1 MDEGATQAQAAH
13 ARSLTA
19 ARAEIAA
26 ELGKDGLA
34 ALHRENAALD
44 ALTVLGAISAFLAL
58 AWLLGTGSARE
69 PWWWACFFLQGNMV
83 LVMAMVNHDVF
94 VHRKWLPP
102 RLRWLLSSV
111 LAWPSQLRSSIY
123 EEHHLTHHRALGTQQ
138 DTELYKHGIDTPLR
152 RILFASP
159 AMLLYHLLLLR
170 RKSTRLAAAAA
181 AQASTPPLQ
190 AARDRAAYEQK
201 VRWGIWALVAAA
213 AAWDWRLVVFGY
225 LLPLVFVMPL
235 LNTVRIV
242 LEHFDLDTSN
252 PFWTGTFYR
261 TGPLTRVMFWWI
273 GGDCHVVH
281 HFYANIPWYH
291 LPRAIRLIR
300 PVLLR
305 HGVHEHRSLA
315 RLLLDWFGGRRPHWS
330 VPATAVRRGPVPAGG
345 VPPA

>member
-1 MDEGATQAQAAH
+1 MGDAGNAQSVHATGLA
-13 ARSLTA
+13 A
-19 ARAEIAA
+19 ARAEIAG
-26 ELGKDGLA
+26 ELGRDELA
-34 ALHRENAALD
+34 RLHQENTLLD
-44 ALTVLGAISAFLAL
+44 TLTVAGSIAIFLAL

-69 PWWWACFFLQGNMV
+69 PWWWACFFLQGNMI

-123 EEHHLTHHRALGTQQ
+123 EEHHLTHHRTLGTPQ
-138 DTELYKHGIDTPLR
+138 DTEAYKHGIDTRLR
-152 RILFASP
+152 RAWFASP

-170 RKSTRLAAAAA
+170 RKSTRLSAASA
-181 AQASTPPLQ
+181 TPGPALE
-190 AARDRAAYEQK
+190 AARERARYEQK
-201 VRWGIWALVAAA
+201 VRWGIWALVALA

-225 LLPLVFVMPL
+225 LLPLVFVMPV

-242 LEHFDLDTSN
+242 LEHFDLDATN

-281 HFYANIPWYH
+281 HFYANIPWYR

-300 PVLLR
+300 PILLR
-305 HGVHEHRSLA
+305 NGVHEHRSLA
-315 RLLLDWFGGRRPHWS
+315 RLLWDWFAARRPHWS
-330 VPATAVRRGPVPAGG
+330 VPAGAM
-345 VPPA
+345 PPP